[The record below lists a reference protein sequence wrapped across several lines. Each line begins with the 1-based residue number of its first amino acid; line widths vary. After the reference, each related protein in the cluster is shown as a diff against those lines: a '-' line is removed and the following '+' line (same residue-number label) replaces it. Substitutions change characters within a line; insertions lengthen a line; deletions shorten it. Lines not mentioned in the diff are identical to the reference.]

1 MNLESFLFY
10 LLAIVSVSSAVLM
23 VTRRSPVMSVLYL
36 IVNFFALSGLYLT
49 LKAQFIAVIQLLVY
63 AGAIMVLF
71 IFVIMLLNLEDE
83 QRLAEKL
90 SYKKVIAVIL
100 AVAMFLEIFYIIGS
114 RTSGKF
120 LTQSD
125 KAAQLGTVENI
136 GKELFT
142 TFLLPFEITSLLL
155 LAAIVGAI
163 VLAKKKLE

>member
-36 IVNFFALSGLYLT
+36 IVNFFTLSGLYLT

-90 SYKKVIAVIL
+90 SFKKVIAVIL